1 MTETR
6 EDRKDLEMAE
16 GEAKGWLAAEEWEE
30 ILLHVVQNG
39 DMVKAEDKKENNPLS
54 LFLGENIS
62 VEPSACM
69 HD

>member
-39 DMVKAEDKKENNPLS
+39 DMVKAEDKKENNPP
-54 LFLGENIS
+54 FPFFG
-62 VEPSACM
+62 
-69 HD
+69 